1 MNAVRGDRSDGR
13 RDKRYDK
20 RIRSGDEPIHARSPV
35 RLRLGL
41 ALFGLVTTAVAA
53 VLFVVVGQAGVAIA
67 FAVVAVLAAVDA
79 VVAAVRIRQGPHFQ
93 PGPDVPPYRPVD
105 RHPERREREPMSLRT
120 RRRAYMVL
128 MGVCVTL
135 VLLAWVWIRLVSTT
149 AAIAMSAVAAVIP
162 PVAAIVA
169 NARGD
174 QWSRR

>member
-1 MNAVRGDRSDGR
+1 MNAIHDE
-13 RDKRYDK
+13 KRYHDK

-41 ALFGLVTTAVAA
+41 ALFGLVTTAAAA
-53 VLFVVVGQAGVAIA
+53 VLFVLVGHPGVAIA
-67 FAVVAVLAAVDA
+67 FAVVAVLAAVDV
-79 VVAAVRIRQGPHFQ
+79 VVASVRIRQGPHFQ

-105 RHPERREREPMSLRT
+105 RQRPERRARDPVPLRT
-120 RRRAYMVL
+120 RRRVYTAM

-135 VLLAWVWIRLVSTT
+135 ILLAWVWIRLVSTT

-162 PVAAIVA
+162 PVAAVVA

-174 QWSRR
+174 QGPRR